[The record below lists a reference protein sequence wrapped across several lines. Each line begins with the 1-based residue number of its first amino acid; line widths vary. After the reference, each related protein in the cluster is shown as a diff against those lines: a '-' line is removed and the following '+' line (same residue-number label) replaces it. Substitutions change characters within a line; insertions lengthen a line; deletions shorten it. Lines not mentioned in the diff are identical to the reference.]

1 MKTDDPINA
10 PSKDQPAIWLSRPGM
25 RRRLWIGFGVLLALS
40 VLAQLLVP
48 REPQF
53 GGDGWFGLAAVVGF
67 VGAVAVL
74 LLSRLLG
81 LILSRPDDY
90 YEPPPA
96 PQEHGDA

>member
-1 MKTDDPINA
+1 MKPDDPTK
-10 PSKDQPAIWLSRPGM
+10 PSSKDQPTWLSRPGM

-53 GGDGWFGLAAVVGF
+53 GVDGWFGMRAFAGF
-67 VGAVAVL
+67 VGAVVL
-74 LLSRLLG
+74 LLLARLYG

-96 PQEHGDA
+96 QEERKDA